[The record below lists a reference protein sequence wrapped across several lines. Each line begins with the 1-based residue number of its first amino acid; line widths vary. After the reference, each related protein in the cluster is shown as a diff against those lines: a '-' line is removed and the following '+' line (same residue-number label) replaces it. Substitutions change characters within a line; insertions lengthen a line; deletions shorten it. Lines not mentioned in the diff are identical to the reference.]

1 MELGN
6 AANYKNWPGIYRYC
20 KNRLP
25 YLELCKWCIVVHQW
39 QKWNHEIHRKHSVSR
54 GWYLLC
60 YISQKWNL
68 HLSAQFSAMWL
79 QVINLNGSLPALPT
93 FHSGSTCFCFF
104 FRVLDFE
111 GVSWFSWTKALSY
124 ILDWKLNL
132 LVVRPP
138 STVRILNF
146 ENSKTP
152 DVLVNQKSER
162 VLAPSSHTAQVR
174 KYFIVNHT
182 QKKNWGY

>member
-25 YLELCKWCIVVHQW
+25 YLELCKWCIMVHHW
-39 QKWNHEIHRKHSVSR
+39 QKWNHEIHQKHSVSW

-68 HLSAQFSAMWL
+68 HLSAQFSAMRL
-79 QVINLNGSLPALPT
+79 QGINLNGSLPALPA
-93 FHSGSTCFCFF
+93 FHSGSKCFF
-104 FRVLDFE
+104 FRVLHFE
-111 GVSWFSWTKALSY
+111 GVSWFSWTEALSY

-132 LVVRPP
+132 LVIGP
-138 STVRILNF
+138 TVRILNF

-152 DVLVNQKSER
+152 DVLVNRKSER

-174 KYFIVNHT
+174 KYFIANHT
-182 QKKNWGY
+182 LKKKWGY